1 MELGTDIIEIER
13 IQKIIDNHPEMIKG
27 FLTEEELIIY
37 HNLIG
42 QRQAEFLS
50 GRFCA
55 KEAYVKALGTGF
67 RNGIRPTDIEIL
79 PNDMGV
85 PTLMNGP
92 IVEGVKISI
101 SHSKTVAMATCLI
114 DSQSETIYETLK
126 KKGISL

>member
-13 IQKIIDNHPEMIKG
+13 IERLIQRHPRMVEDILTPGEMAL
-27 FLTEEELIIY
+27 FENYQE
-37 HNLIG
+37 

-67 RNGIRPTDIEIL
+67 RNQLRPIDIEIL
-79 PNDMGV
+79 PDQWGRPV
-85 PTLMNGP
+85 VTKGP
-92 IVEGVKISI
+92 ITEGVSMSI
-101 SHSKTVAMATCLI
+101 SHSKTVATATCI
-114 DSQSETIYETLK
+114 MVQTLEELHECLM